1 MDPNNRPAQSTGG
14 LVTLGTSVTGSGC
27 LTAILLIGA
36 IFLGRQ
42 LDAWF
47 GTAPWILLALIFTSI
62 PLSLFMM
69 VHSALSAARTAQ
81 EQYERRQRERDAG
94 EFSDRAR

>member
-1 MDPNNRPAQSTGG
+1 MDPNNWRTQSIGG
-14 LVTLGTSVTGSGC
+14 LVALGTSVTGTGC
-27 LTAILLIGA
+27 MTAILLIGA

-42 LDAWF
+42 LDMWL
-47 GTAPWILLALIFTSI
+47 GTAPWFLLVLLLISI

-69 VHSALSAARTAQ
+69 VRSALSAARTAQ